1 MHSHT
6 SPYTQEIA
14 GRIRHTLFPHEL
26 DDESRLH
33 HFTPDCPAFQMTALV
48 DWHELDRENML
59 VRLHGSTTCMAV
71 QQLLINA
78 LSHTCTLLQHN
89 HTQQMLRAEQAKEG
103 DHDTVVV
110 FGPLKEAL
118 DTARAQRVDG
128 RKWTIAQCRNG
139 GRMPNTGRAAKGVL
153 RAPQTGRAAKGMPNT
168 GRAAKGMPNTGR
180 AAKGVLRAP
189 ATGRAAKG
197 VAKPR
202 GAARKG
208 FKTAEEKEAEHKRM
222 CDMLRQ

>member
-139 GRMPNTGRAAKGVL
+139 GRKGKGV
-153 RAPQTGRAAKGMPNT
+153 PNT